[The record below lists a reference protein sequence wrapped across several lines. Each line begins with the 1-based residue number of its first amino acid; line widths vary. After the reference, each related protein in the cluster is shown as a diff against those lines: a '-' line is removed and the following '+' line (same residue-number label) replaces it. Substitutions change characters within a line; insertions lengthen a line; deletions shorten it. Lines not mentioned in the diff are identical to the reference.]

1 MTERAKTGARTKKRD
16 GGGGE
21 RRSYRFLGTFSSAI
35 LAFSTPEGPSWLH
48 EKPLTAPDRYA
59 TDTSCEQLLQVTD
72 INSVMTS

>member
-21 RRSYRFLGTFSSAI
+21 KELSVFGHFLIRHLSFLDARRTF
-35 LAFSTPEGPSWLH
+35 
-48 EKPLTAPDRYA
+48 TASRETPDRYA